1 MPTKDALFGRKK
13 KDVRVFPDFTAGS
26 ESALPRAITKG
37 GYSVFDE
44 VIHRAYCISMHDFYR
59 NLLRYLRNSYPKSS
73 KQ

>member
-13 KDVRVFPDFTAGS
+13 KDVRVFPGFTAGS
-26 ESALPRAITKG
+26 ESVLPRAITKG

-44 VIHRAYCISMHDFYR
+44 VTDRAYFISMHDLYR
-59 NLLRYLRNSYPKSS
+59 NRLRYLRYSYPQCS